1 MRGASPLAARTAP
14 TLPAHHRPAPPNHA
28 CVLRQDSTLRAEA
41 RKAKRVEI
49 AGRGPAMSRSR
60 AAAVALA
67 KWAVAARASVK
78 GGLANLVTKTP
89 PSRTKRGMTALGAAI
104 ACPCTKPDLAPS
116 STLLSLPPPP
126 SSPPTLSFLSPFSPA
141 PFTPFTPLFTLLS
154 PFCPPPVPLLSTSLP
169 SLSSPFASLSFPFL
183 LPSFRP
189 PLPNALLFPSFASY
203 HSPFL
208 STSPLFSLRS
218 PFFPPPLL
226 APSFIFYFLHFPSFP
241 IPVTLLS
248 TSRPPIF
255 FSFPPPRPL
264 LSFSCSPPVPLRPTT
279 FPSVPHLPPNPLL
292 FACLSPAFTSHYFF
306 SSIPSP
312 LPVPFPRPL
321 PSFPFPP
328 RFTLLPPHIPCPLQ
342 SFSYS
347 TALLLRSRSLSS
359 FPLPPFPTPFPILYP
374 LLSHSFPHP
383 FPILSPSFRPPF
395 PPLSPCCA
403 PSVALLHPCCPPP
416 AARLLPGACLGQAEG
431 AAGAREQ
438 RHAGEAMGGHARRRG
453 LNGALHSPCLHTRCS
468 SAPPP
473 RLLPSPPPL
482 LLLATPLPALR
493 HPLAHLTLH
502 LNGLPDP
509 LGAGSCCCSRGDS
522 SSRSTASPLTMRC
535 ITHHATTINTTWE
548 TPTLNLSQPLQ
559 QRIHTTAPHHTTFPS
574 PPNFQPPPTNH
585 PPTLPQT
592 PCCEAARKKG
602 PCHRRSPIHAT
613 PIRPPHRSAFAALPV
628 ASSQGRH
635 GRFGVAVS
643 AALAL
648 GVLRGGLTAASP
660 CTRRT
665 AVGAAAHRGL
675 GISVGP
681 STRRIAAPVLL
692 GFGMRD
698 GGSDIADCVAAAALL
713 RPADGRDNATTN
725 ATDADSVAVDS
736 VAVDSAAADSAA
748 ADSAAADSA
757 AADSAAA
764 DCGAA
769 DSAAVDCGAADSA
782 AADCGSA
789 HSGAAESSAAVSG
802 ASEAAQSHAAG
813 SDAPVSEDAH
823 SDAPDSHAAHSH
835 APVSDAVASCLHPA
849 AASVR

>member
-28 CVLRQDSTLRAEA
+28 CVLRQDSTLRVEA

-154 PFCPPPVPLLSTSLP
+154 PSCPPPVPLLSTSLP

-241 IPVTLLS
+241 LPVTLLS

-312 LPVPFPRPL
+312 LPLPFPRPL

-328 RFTLLPPHIPCPLQ
+328 RFTLLPPHLPCPLQ

-383 FPILSPSFRPPF
+383 FPILSPSFHPPF
-395 PPLSPCCA
+395 PPLSPCRA

-473 RLLPSPPPL
+473 RLLPSPPPPF
-482 LLLATPLPALR
+482 APRHTPPRAA
-493 HPLAHLTLH
+493 P
-502 LNGLPDP
+502 
-509 LGAGSCCCSRGDS
+509 
-522 SSRSTASPLTMRC
+522 ST
-535 ITHHATTINTTWE
+535 
-548 TPTLNLSQPLQ
+548 
-559 QRIHTTAPHHTTFPS
+559 
-574 PPNFQPPPTNH
+574 
-585 PPTLPQT
+585 
-592 PCCEAARKKG
+592 
-602 PCHRRSPIHAT
+602 
-613 PIRPPHRSAFAALPV
+613 RPPHPPPQR
-628 ASSQGRH
+628 
-635 GRFGVAVS
+635 
-643 AALAL
+643 LA
-648 GVLRGGLTAASP
+648 
-660 CTRRT
+660 
-665 AVGAAAHRGL
+665 
-675 GISVGP
+675 
-681 STRRIAAPVLL
+681 
-692 GFGMRD
+692 
-698 GGSDIADCVAAAALL
+698 
-713 RPADGRDNATTN
+713 
-725 ATDADSVAVDS
+725 
-736 VAVDSAAADSAA
+736 
-748 ADSAAADSA
+748 
-757 AADSAAA
+757 
-764 DCGAA
+764 
-769 DSAAVDCGAADSA
+769 
-782 AADCGSA
+782 
-789 HSGAAESSAAVSG
+789 
-802 ASEAAQSHAAG
+802 
-813 SDAPVSEDAH
+813 
-823 SDAPDSHAAHSH
+823 
-835 APVSDAVASCLHPA
+835 
-849 AASVR
+849 

>member
-126 SSPPTLSFLSPFSPA
+126 SSPPTLSFLSLFSPA

-154 PFCPPPVPLLSTSLP
+154 PSCPPPVPLLSTSLP

-189 PLPNALLFPSFASY
+189 PLPNPLLFPSFASY

-218 PFFPPPLL
+218 PSFPPPLL

-241 IPVTLLS
+241 LPVALLS

-255 FSFPPPRPL
+255 ISFPPPRPL

-312 LPVPFPRPL
+312 LPLPFPRPL
-321 PSFPFPP
+321 PSSPFPP
-328 RFTLLPPHIPCPLQ
+328 RFTLLPPHLPCPLQ

-347 TALLLRSRSLSS
+347 TALLLRSCSLSS
-359 FPLPPFPTPFPILYP
+359 FPLPPFPTPFPIL
-374 LLSHSFPHP
+374 
-383 FPILSPSFRPPF
+383 SPSFPPPSALLSPPF
-395 PPLSPCCA
+395 PPAVPRLSPSSTRAAPRLPHAFSRVRAWGRQRGLQAPGSSAMQGRPWAAMHAGVGSTGLSTRPASTCA
-403 PSVALLHPCCPPP
+403 AHPPLLPACCP
-416 AARLLPGACLGQAEG
+416 LL
-431 AAGAREQ
+431 
-438 RHAGEAMGGHARRRG
+438 
-453 LNGALHSPCLHTRCS
+453 
-468 SAPPP
+468 
-473 RLLPSPPPL
+473 PPL

-535 ITHHATTINTTWE
+535 ITHHATTINTTWQ

-698 GGSDIADCVAAAALL
+698 GGSDIVDCVAAAAML

-736 VAVDSAAADSAA
+736 
-748 ADSAAADSA
+748 A

-769 DSAAVDCGAADSA
+769 DSAAADCGAADSP
-782 AADCGSA
+782 AADCGAA
-789 HSGAAESSAAVSG
+789 HSGAAESCAAVSG
-802 ASEAAQSHAAG
+802 ASEAAHSHAAG

-835 APVSDAVASCLHPA
+835 APVSEAVASCLHPA